1 VQYLFYDIIS
11 KMVLMENTS
20 SKKKYSC
27 PVEAAIDIIG
37 GKWKP
42 VILWHIR
49 DGPLRFNEIRSIL
62 PAITQGMLTRQ
73 LRELEADQVVNRTVY
88 AEVPPRVEY
97 SLTEFGMTVIPI
109 LDDLCEWGRTY
120 LKITNDFC
128 EKKDLSSS
136 SQAGIDEGSC
146 YADISAHQ

>member
-1 VQYLFYDIIS
+1 
-11 KMVLMENTS
+11 MVLMENTS
-20 SKKKYSC
+20 SKKNYSC

-120 LKITNDFC
+120 LKMTNDFC

-136 SQAGIDEGSC
+136 SHVGMDEGSC
-146 YADISAHQ
+146 YADTSAHQ